1 MTHRDEAVRS
11 HDHLAALSAQGGD
24 DSAESITLI
33 HCAGA
38 ALVGTCPWHSLRPVL
53 SMPSLAWHAPSSLQH
68 SMCQDEVGPKARTL
82 LAKENTQDQARRI
95 FGRGKRKE
103 NHQLGSSSS
112 LPSPIL

>member
-1 MTHRDEAVRS
+1 MTHRDEAVPG
-11 HDHLAALSAQGGD
+11 HNHLAALRAQGGD

-33 HCAGA
+33 HHAGA
-38 ALVGTCPWHSLRPVL
+38 APVGTCPWHSLGPVL
-53 SMPSLAWHAPSSLQH
+53 PVPSLARRTPSCLQR
-68 SMCQDEVGPKARTL
+68 SMCQDEVGPKARML
-82 LAKENTQDQARRI
+82 PAKENTQDQACRI